1 MIMIIMVMMK
11 IMTIFY
17 IHDHGNDDDGEVD
30 EQVLPS
36 LGFGTQSDYCTGSF
50 PSPLNS
56 SFIFNIHTFTNVRQ
70 CSKNFWHFQFVFQ
83 KFGWL
88 NAVYDMKMVI

>member
-1 MIMIIMVMMK
+1 MVIME

-17 IHDHGNDDDGEVD
+17 FHDHDDHDNDEADDL
-30 EQVLPS
+30 VLPS
-36 LGFGTQSDYCTGSF
+36 LEFGTQSAYCKGSS
-50 PSPLNS
+50 PSPFNS
-56 SFIFNIHTFTNVRQ
+56 LSFHLQYSYFFTNVRQ

>member
-1 MIMIIMVMMK
+1 MIMIIMVM
-11 IMTIFY
+11 IIFY
-17 IHDHGNDDDGEVD
+17 LHDHGNHDNYEAD